1 MELACRFLVVCMTWI
16 CTPPPPP
23 PPQLTG
29 WTSNL
34 VDIVMAHHFSTV
46 SLHLLPGDVFPSPS
60 RHFPLGRNGVG
71 IPPLFYPLQDEL
83 TENQELIQTYRLHI
97 AQDINQDNLALFCGS
112 YQ

>member
-1 MELACRFLVVCMTWI
+1 MYELDLHPL
-16 CTPPPPP
+16 PPPLSL
-23 PPQLTG
+23 QLTG

-46 SLHLLPGDVFPSPS
+46 S
-60 RHFPLGRNGVG
+60 FPLPAADILLFGRNGVG
-71 IPPLFYPLQDEL
+71 IPPLFYPPQDEL